1 MSGKLIFHEIEKKEE
16 FETLLDKKI
25 TLTGKN
31 SVFSLNDNI
40 INLAGIVGGKS
51 TSCSTNTKTVIVEC
65 AFFQPEAIIGK
76 SVKYDIQSEAS
87 HKFERGVDADCHNIV
102 LRRFIK
108 LVSEH
113 TNIKD
118 MSIISYKSEDNP
130 IAKIP
135 VNVSKINKI
144 IGINIE

>member
-1 MSGKLIFHEIEKKEE
+1 MFHELEKNEE

-25 TLTGKN
+25 SLRGKN
-31 SVFSLNDNI
+31 AVFSLNNKV
-40 INLAGIVGGKS
+40 INLAGVVGGKS

-87 HKFERGVDADCHNIV
+87 HKFERGVDRECQDNI

-108 LVSEH
+108 VV
-113 TNIKD
+113 T
-118 MSIISYKSEDNP
+118 
-130 IAKIP
+130 
-135 VNVSKINKI
+135 
-144 IGINIE
+144 

>member
-1 MSGKLIFHEIEKKEE
+1 MYLIILSYETGQPTHCYDANKMGGKLLFHEIEKNEE

-87 HKFERGVDADCHNIV
+87 HKFERGVDPECHE
-102 LRRFIK
+102 R
-108 LVSEH
+108 
-113 TNIKD
+113 
-118 MSIISYKSEDNP
+118 YSEDLLSLLASMP
-130 IAKIP
+130 I
-135 VNVSKINKI
+135 
-144 IGINIE
+144 